1 MLMRKYRQDAWTDE
15 EDALLTKIV
24 LTYIRN
30 GKTQLEAFKRAGEA
44 LSRTAAACGFRW
56 NATIRKKKEK
66 EIEEAKAARKKDYVQ
81 TVKTT
86 YSNDKD
92 ALETAISTLE
102 RMKQR
107 VASYEGGKRSDDISY
122 EQLLIEN
129 EQLKKRIK
137 RYEQAWKE
145 MNKLWDW
152 IKNEH

>member
-1 MLMRKYRQDAWTDE
+1 MRKYRQDAWTNE
-15 EDALLTKIV
+15 EDVLLTDIV

-56 NATIRKKKEK
+56 NATVRKTKEK
-66 EIEEAKAARKKDYVQ
+66 EIEEAKAARKKNYVQ
-81 TVKTT
+81 SVKTLYT
-86 YSNDKD
+86 NDKD
-92 ALETAISTLE
+92 ALESAISTLE

-107 VASYEGGKRSDDISY
+107 VASFEESNHGAHVPY
-122 EQLLIEN
+122 EQLLLEN
-129 EQLKKRIK
+129 EQLKKRLK
-137 RYEQAWKE
+137 RYEEAWKE